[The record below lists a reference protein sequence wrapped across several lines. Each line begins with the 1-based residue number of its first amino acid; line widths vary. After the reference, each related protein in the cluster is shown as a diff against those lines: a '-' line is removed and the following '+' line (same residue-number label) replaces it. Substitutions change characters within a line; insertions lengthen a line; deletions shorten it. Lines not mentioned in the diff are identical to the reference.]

1 MRFETIAQQDS
12 RPPETLEFSPVGD
25 HEARPPVGDHEA
37 RRLAAKEWMVW
48 VDGGEVVGPASAD
61 QLARGVRAGKVPS
74 HARIRHQTDT
84 FWSDLLDVPDV
95 VAALKAV
102 SVESKPPPPPPSP
115 GLLTPQYLVWV
126 DGGEPV
132 GPVSADQIA
141 RGIRAGRVPVD
152 ASIQKVGDLFACDVL
167 DELEIIAALKAL

>member
-1 MRFETIAQQDS
+1 MRFETIAKQC
-12 RPPETLEFSPVGD
+12 EF
-25 HEARPPVGDHEA
+25 PPVGDHEA
-37 RRLAAKEWMVW
+37 RRLAAKDWLVW
-48 VDGGEVVGPASAD
+48 VDGGEAVGPVSAD

-74 HARIRHQTDT
+74 HARIRHHTDT

-102 SVESKPPPPPPSP
+102 SVESQPPPPPPSP
-115 GLLTPQYLVWV
+115 ALLTPQYLVWV
-126 DGGEPV
+126 DGGEAV

-141 RGIRAGRVPVD
+141 RGIRAGKVPVD

-167 DELEIIAALKAL
+167 DELAIIAALKAL